1 MTGLRPVVEV
11 MYIDFGAL
19 AMDQIVNQAAKARYM
34 FGGKARVPLVMRTQG
49 GGGRGNAAQH
59 SQSLEMWYV
68 HTPGLIV
75 VQPST
80 PYDAKGLLKS
90 AIRNDNPVIFIEH
103 KLLYNTTGPVPDDEY
118 LIPLGLADIKR
129 PGKDVTIVAT
139 SRMVLFALEAAEKLA
154 ADGIEAEVI
163 DPRTLK
169 PLDLP
174 AIVKSVE
181 KTGRLVA
188 VNEGALTGGFTAEVA
203 ARVATRGVRLARRA
217 DHAGGGRGRAA
228 AVQRT
233 AGAGSD
239 PQRGGHRQSSERSA
253 VLGPRAPR
261 QVDPMAVDIIMP
273 RLGLTMEEGTIVRWH
288 AAEGDRVAQGQV
300 LLEVETDKVT
310 VEVEAPATG
319 VMAAPLVCEGQ
330 KAPVGALIGRLL
342 EPNEILL
349 RVEDDTRDDNKEA
362 KEQNHAAG
370 PADRRAGGDR
380 SGGGRFEPVS
390 RSRHRRGCSGLHP
403 PELRQREQPGSF
415 HRRGRAN
422 GRGSEG
428 STGAPC
434 AAAGRAAA

>member
-1 MTGLRPVVEV
+1 MTVRELSYRDALNEALHEEMARDPAVCLLGEDVGRYGGVLQVSRGLYDRFGPKRVRDTPISEAGFTGIAVGAAMTGLRPVVEV

-34 FGGKARVPLVMRTQG
+34 FGGKARVPLVVRTQG

-90 AIRNDNPVIFIEH
+90 AIRNDNPVVFIEH
-103 KLLYNTTGPVPDDEY
+103 KLLYNTTGPVSDDEY

-129 PGKDVTIVAT
+129 PGRDVTIVAT

-181 KTGRLVA
+181 KTGRLVV

-203 ARVATRGVRLARRA
+203 ARVQREAFDWLDAPIMQVATEDVPLPYNGKLELEAIPSVA
-217 DHAGGGRGRAA
+217 D
-228 AVQRT
+228 
-233 AGAGSD
+233 
-239 PQRGGHRQSSERSA
+239 
-253 VLGPRAPR
+253 
-261 QVDPMAVDIIMP
+261 I
-273 RLGLTMEEGTIVRWH
+273 
-288 AAEGDRVAQGQV
+288 
-300 LLEVETDKVT
+300 
-310 VEVEAPATG
+310 VEAA
-319 VMAAPLVCEGQ
+319 
-330 KAPVGALIGRLL
+330 KDALYW
-342 EPNEILL
+342 
-349 RVEDDTRDDNKEA
+349 DA
-362 KEQNHAAG
+362 
-370 PADRRAGGDR
+370 
-380 SGGGRFEPVS
+380 
-390 RSRHRRGCSGLHP
+390 
-403 PELRQREQPGSF
+403 
-415 HRRGRAN
+415 
-422 GRGSEG
+422 
-428 STGAPC
+428 
-434 AAAGRAAA
+434 